1 MLLGDPRQS
10 DQRTQ
15 SFHFPIV
22 VHQSLDP
29 AAQSS
34 AQAPSSLSFTCTSKF
49 ERSTG
54 SDSVRVRTRRCV
66 GSARRRGNHMHDHSR
81 FQRDINDDT
90 GVSLSLSLSL
100 SQKSLTHNIGSASAL
115 PIIFHQ
121 SNPHMHQQHTVWAMT
136 FRSEL
141 SQPFSSQIVRRERKP
156 TNTVYCV
163 N

>member
-34 AQAPSSLSFTCTSKF
+34 AQAPSSLSLQAL
-49 ERSTG
+49 RS
-54 SDSVRVRTRRCV
+54 SCARQAQNASTRWV
-66 GSARRRGNHMHDHSR
+66 DPPSSTRGNHIHDHSR
-81 FQRDINDDT
+81 FQRDINDVT
-90 GVSLSLSLSL
+90 GVSLSVYL

-115 PIIFHQ
+115 PIIKNSDFDHNWLSCCRQ
-121 SNPHMHQQHTVWAMT
+121 TQFS
-136 FRSEL
+136 FRLKYEVL
-141 SQPFSSQIVRRERKP
+141 RLC
-156 TNTVYCV
+156 T
-163 N
+163 